1 MKKFSFS
8 LEKVLNMRTF
18 EKKQAENEL
27 AEALQKE
34 REIKNQIEE
43 LAQKRVESIKIAE
56 DSRDFMLNVKNVQY
70 LNFLEQKTQILLEEL
85 TSAQLITEEKRK
97 ILLEKIKNEKVL
109 EKLKEKRKEQ
119 WKIEVKKEES
129 KELDDISTS
138 LFGRK
143 N

>member
-119 WKIEVKKEES
+119 WKIEVKKDEA